1 MTGERTTLRG
11 LLFAAFLLVA
21 LSSVAVLTA
30 AALAGTGRG
39 LAAAESAER
48 DRAATRA
55 ADEVAAAYRRAG
67 GWTGLDLT
75 SAASAAAGAHLI
87 VFDERGRVVSNP
99 GHGHGGPGMGTMSVA
114 DHAEA
119 PVMVDGTTVGSVR
132 LTFGATAGSAARD
145 VTWLWIAVAAATA
158 LAVAIAA
165 SWFVSRRITDPL
177 TRLAAAARA
186 FATGDRSARA
196 RVRAPGELGTLA
208 MAFDTM
214 ADAVTNT
221 ERNRRDLT
229 ADIAHELRTPLAALR
244 AGLEELR
251 DGLAPADPH
260 RLSDLHD
267 QALRL
272 GRVVDDLAELAA
284 AEAAAL
290 SLHPTDIDLAVV
302 AESVLCVHAAQL
314 RAAGLEVHTELAD
327 GVIIHA
333 DPDRL
338 HQALG
343 NVVAN
348 AARYGRPGDRL
359 TVRAGLVDGTPTVSV
374 SDTGPGIPEDE
385 LSHVFDRMWR
395 GQGSATIAGSG
406 IGLAVVR
413 ELVTA
418 HRGSVTAESGPGGG
432 TTITIRLPGRKSRR

>member
-1 MTGERTTLRG
+1 MRG
-11 LLFAAFLLVA
+11 RLFAAFLLVA

-39 LAAAESAER
+39 LAAAESTER

-55 ADEVAAAYRRAG
+55 ADEVAAAYRRAR

-87 VFDERGRVVSNP
+87 VLDEHGRVVSNP

-132 LTFGATAGSAARD
+132 LTYGATAGSAARD

-186 FATGDRSARA
+186 FAIGDRSARA

-208 MAFDTM
+208 TAFDTM

-229 ADIAHELRTPLAALR
+229 ADVAHELRTPLAALR

-272 GRVVDDLAELAA
+272 GRVVDDLAALAA

-290 SLHPTDIDLAVV
+290 SLHPTDVDLAVV
-302 AESVLCVHAAQL
+302 AESVLGAHAAQL
-314 RAAGLEVHTELAD
+314 RATGLEVHTELAH

-359 TVRAGLVDGTPTVSV
+359 TVRAGMVDGTPTVSV

-385 LSHVFDRMWR
+385 LPHVFDRMWR
-395 GQGSATIAGSG
+395 GRGSATIAGSG